1 MVAAVKSP
9 EHAPLEDLMLSMD
22 VVDTLRHQQ
31 ELVDRELDAE
41 GRRERLIERLREIYA
56 AQGIEV
62 SDAVLAE
69 GVKALEEDRFRYDP
83 PANSWSVKLA
93 RLYVSRERWIKP
105 VVFFL
110 SLAIAAVLIYFFMIA
125 RPQMQQAESLPGR
138 VARVQQDIARISV
151 TSAAREESARLRRQ
165 AERAISEGN
174 MAEANKLLAQLRALR
189 DQLEQVYEVKIVS
202 RPNTLSGVW
211 RVPESNPDTRNYYL
225 IVEAV
230 DSAGKILS
238 VPIANE
244 EDGAKQWVTT
254 WGLRVSEETF
264 EAVAADKKD
273 DGIIQANVIGR
284 KLSGK
289 LEPDYLLPASGASIT
304 EW

>member
-9 EHAPLEDLMLSMD
+9 ERAPLEDLMLSMD

-41 GRRERLIERLREIYA
+41 GRRERLIARLREIYA

-62 SDAVLAE
+62 TDAVLAE
-69 GVKALEEDRFRYDP
+69 GVRALEEDRFRYDP
-83 PANSWSVKLA
+83 PVDSWSVKLA

-105 VVFFL
+105 VMFFL
-110 SLAIAAVLIYFFMIA
+110 SLAIVAALSYFFLIA
-125 RPQMQQAESLPGR
+125 RPQMQQAASLPGR
-138 VARVQQDIARISV
+138 VAQVQQDIARIASAP
-151 TSAAREESARLRRQ
+151 AARDEAAQLRRQ
-165 AERAISEGN
+165 AERALHDGDN
-174 MAEANKLLAQLRALR
+174 ATAGKLLADLRSLR
-189 DQLEQVYEVKIVS
+189 DQLEQVYEIKIVS

-211 RVPESNPDTRNYYL
+211 RVPELNPDTRNYYL

-244 EDGAKQWVTT
+244 EDGSKQWVTS

-273 DGIIQANVIGR
+273 DGIIQANLIGR
-284 KLSGK
+284 KIAGK
-289 LEPDYLLPASGASIT
+289 LEPDYLLPATGASIT
-304 EW
+304 KW